1 MKAYRHLLFDLDHTL
16 WDYDSNV
23 RESLTE
29 LYTQHR
35 LADLGGSN
43 FEVFFDAFQATN
55 LELWDQFNSGKV
67 DRGQLRAIRFQ
78 KVFTKARLSTA
89 LIPRSLEDD
98 FISLTSSKTK
108 VIDQAVEMLQYL
120 GEKYDL
126 HIVTNGFNESQY
138 AKLKASDLERFFKII
153 VTSESSGFRK
163 PDQRIFAH
171 TLREIGTESKDCLM
185 IGDNPNSDILGARN
199 AFIDQVHFNPENVKS
214 PVQATFTIRHLSEL
228 KTFL

>member
-23 RESLTE
+23 RDSLTE

-35 LADLGGSN
+35 LADLGGSS
-43 FEVFFDAFQATN
+43 FEVFFHAFQATN
-55 LELWDQFNSGKV
+55 LELWDQFNSGQV
-67 DRGQLRAIRFQ
+67 DRDQLRAIRFQ
-78 KVFTKARLSTA
+78 KVFTKARLATSQ
-89 LIPRSLEDD
+89 IPKSLEDD
-98 FISLTSSKTK
+98 FISLTSSKAK
-108 VIDQAVEMLQYL
+108 VMDQAIEILQYL

-138 AKLKASDLERFFKII
+138 AKLKASDLERHFKVI

-171 TLREIGTESKDCLM
+171 TLREIGTISEECLM
-185 IGDNPNSDILGARN
+185 IGDNPNSDIQGAKN
-199 AFIDQVHFNPENVKS
+199 AAIDQVHFNPGNIQS
-214 PVQATFTIRHLSEL
+214 PVPATFTIRHLSEL
-228 KTFL
+228 KDFL